1 MFLVCSFFLSFFLS
15 FCIVSFVCCILL
27 QIKINI
33 VVVVVVVAVAVA
45 VAATATINVTI
56 TNTSAYLEM
65 SDQSLMCFDVILR
78 CGQVDA
84 HVCTLL
90 HYRLADVRIPAA

>member
-1 MFLVCSFFLSFFLS
+1 
-15 FCIVSFVCCILL
+15 
-27 QIKINI
+27 
-33 VVVVVVVAVAVA
+33 
-45 VAATATINVTI
+45 
-56 TNTSAYLEM
+56 M
-65 SDQSLMCFDVILR
+65 SDQSLMCLDVILR